1 MGKVKEKYEEIKQL
15 LMECELE
22 HSEPTKCTFDGID
35 VNALSYWLCFVD
47 TTNRLD
53 ELLENLVLYGGIK
66 Q

>member
-1 MGKVKEKYEEIKQL
+1 MSKIKDKILEIQEL

-22 HSEPTKCTFDGID
+22 HIEPTKCTFDGID